1 MNFKSIN
8 KVLDLKK
15 KFYKNPTRRCLSN
28 WVKRYLVNSAPT
40 KLGTGCT
47 YEEENIIVLN
57 WQKFVHDNI
66 KYHVYVIKIRKP
78 IGAR

>member
-1 MNFKSIN
+1 M
-8 KVLDLKK
+8 L
-15 KFYKNPTRRCLSN
+15 
-28 WVKRYLVNSAPT
+28 VKLGERYLVNSAPT

-47 YEEENIIVLN
+47 YEEENIIENIIVLN

-66 KYHVYVIKIRKP
+66 KKTHVYVIKIRKP